1 MKIWFRL
8 SRSSKTIK
16 ETVIENNEDI
26 SRTAKVFASLE
37 KACHDWDLAVP
48 VWLDTTI
55 NEFKYRARGRFPSD
69 SFHEDVDFDY
79 MEIRVLEE

>member
-48 VWLDTTI
+48 IWLNTTI
-55 NEFKYRARGRFPSD
+55 NEFKYRARGRFPKD

-79 MEIRVLEE
+79 IEIRVLEE